1 MSFGG
6 HVGNALEKLRA
17 VADLLRPTHSADQLV
32 LGCGATKPVRP
43 SAAEVEAVKNL
54 SGFSEEG
61 AIRVLAL
68 RERLI
73 ELSKTL
79 SSFEW
84 LYRL

>member
-17 VADLLRPTHSADQLV
+17 VADLLRPTHSVDQLV

-61 AIRVLAL
+61 AIRVVVCSHCDVGRQCFTTAL
-68 RERLI
+68 L
-73 ELSKTL
+73 
-79 SSFEW
+79 
-84 LYRL
+84 